1 MSKYRRVR
9 TLYPEK
15 YGKMCLIF
23 PDDPFKGR
31 WDILVMVALLF
42 VCFITP
48 YRIAFVEK
56 DNVEWVIIDC
66 GIDLLFLTDLI
77 LTFFMAYN
85 DENTYEIVTDR
96 KKIACRYLR
105 FWFLVD
111 LLAVV
116 PISLFLNTNDY
127 NSGARL
133 LKLPKLY
140 RLIKMTRL
148 VRMLKI
154 VKERSKLT
162 KYLSDILKIG
172 AGFERLLFF
181 VLLSLVVVHCIAC
194 VWVI

>member
-1 MSKYRRVR
+1 
-9 TLYPEK
+9 
-15 YGKMCLIF
+15 
-23 PDDPFKGR
+23 
-31 WDILVMVALLF
+31 MVALLF

-48 YRIAFVEK
+48 YRIAFTES
-56 DNVEWVIIDC
+56 DELEWIIIDC
-66 GIDLLFLTDLI
+66 LIDLLFLTDLI
-77 LTFFMAYN
+77 LTFFMAYY
-85 DENTYEIVTDR
+85 DEKTYDLVDDR

-105 FWFLVD
+105 FWFIID
-111 LLAVV
+111 LLAVI

-133 LKLPKLY
+133 LKLPRLY
-140 RLIKMTRL
+140 RLVKMTRL

-181 VLLSLVVVHCIAC
+181 ILISLVSIHCISC
-194 VWVI
+194 VWII